1 MANATTSESDP
12 LHKPTITH
20 PTKVK
25 LRTTALTL
33 MKTMSVEAVTADQVL
48 QHSGV
53 SKGSLYHHYTD
64 FPSLI
69 EDCLAYEF
77 SENID
82 LTIDEL
88 TLILTTSTS
97 KDEVFATLEKITL
110 ATQAPERRDFRLRR
124 ARILSHTEN
133 NPRFAQV
140 LAQQQQRLTAALTD
154 LFKQCQLK
162 GWMNSDFDPHAA
174 AVLIQAYTLGK
185 IVDDVT
191 AEPMDPQQ
199 WNALIT
205 RLVERVFG

>member
-1 MANATTSESDP
+1 MTIATDTDAAS
-12 LHKPTITH
+12 LCKPVITH
-20 PTKVK
+20 PTKEK

-77 SENID
+77 AQNID
-82 LTIDEL
+82 LTIGEL
-88 TLILTTSTS
+88 TRILATSTS
-97 KDEVFATLEKITL
+97 KDTVFAELEKITL

-133 NPRFAQV
+133 NARFTHV
-140 LAQQQQRLTAALTD
+140 LAQQQQRLTAALTH
-154 LFKQCQLK
+154 LFRQCQHK
-162 GWMNSDFDPHAA
+162 GWMNADFDPHAA

-185 IVDDVT
+185 VVDDVT
-191 AEPMDPQQ
+191 SEPMDPKQ

>member
-1 MANATTSESDP
+1 MNTETATVTLP
-12 LHKPTITH
+12 FRKPTVTH
-20 PTKVK
+20 PTKEK
-25 LRTTALTL
+25 LRNTALTL

-77 SENID
+77 SQSVD
-82 LTIDEL
+82 LTIDAL
-88 TLILTTSTS
+88 TRILANSTS
-97 KDEVFATLEKITL
+97 KEMVFAGLEKITQ

-133 NPRFAQV
+133 NARFTQV

-154 LFKQCQLK
+154 LFRQCQLK
-162 GWMNSDFDPHAA
+162 GWMNTDFDPHAG

-185 IVDDVT
+185 VVDDVT
-191 AEPMDPQQ
+191 AEPMDPAQ